1 MSKLKKLRKY
11 FKIYKLD
18 GYIVPKN
25 DEYFN
30 EYVSPSKDRLK
41 FISNFS
47 GSAGFGILTMKK
59 NYLFVDGRY
68 TLQASKESG
77 KNFQIKNI
85 QDLFK
90 INLDRK
96 KVLGFDPALFN
107 LYIISKLKK
116 NKNLIL
122 KSIPINLIDKIN
134 KKKIESK
141 FRKAF
146 ITENKHLASNDPYH
160 KKKRILEILKLEKKQ
175 SFLTTSSENINWLL
189 NIRGGDSSFS
199 PILNCFAIFNKNEE
213 VIHVFCNLKKISKEL
228 KNSFVNYVH
237 FYEEKN
243 IYDFLKNNK
252 NQILFD
258 KNFISVK
265 LFEYIKKYSKKFKAI
280 KDPIYFE
287 KSKKTKSE
295 IEKSKIAH
303 IHDGVAVTKF
313 IIWIKNQKIK
323 NIDEILAQNKLEN
336 LRKQEQLYLGPS
348 FATISAFEKNGAI
361 IHYNALNH
369 KKTRFKNNSLYLVD
383 SGGQYKSGTTDITRT
398 ICFGNV
404 NKKRKEIYTRVLK
417 GHIAVDKFN
426 LKKNTLGSHVD
437 YVARKYLKEIGLDY
451 EHGTGHGV
459 GHFLN
464 VHENPPN
471 ISKSS
476 KCKFFE
482 GQIMSNEPGCYLK
495 NNFGIRLENLMYV
508 EKNNGAMRFKSL
520 TLVPFERDLI
530 EKKFL
535 TKSEMEWINEY
546 HINVCDKLWYSMNK
560 KERILLDKYCSPI

>member
-1 MSKLKKLRKY
+1 M
-11 FKIYKLD
+11 
-18 GYIVPKN
+18 
-25 DEYFN
+25 
-30 EYVSPSKDRLK
+30 
-41 FISNFS
+41 
-47 GSAGFGILTMKK
+47 
-59 NYLFVDGRY
+59 
-68 TLQASKESG
+68 
-77 KNFQIKNI
+77 
-85 QDLFK
+85 
-90 INLDRK
+90 
-96 KVLGFDPALFN
+96 
-107 LYIISKLKK
+107 
-116 NKNLIL
+116 
-122 KSIPINLIDKIN
+122 
-134 KKKIESK
+134 
-141 FRKAF
+141 
-146 ITENKHLASNDPYH
+146 
-160 KKKRILEILKLEKKQ
+160 
-175 SFLTTSSENINWLL
+175 
-189 NIRGGDSSFS
+189 
-199 PILNCFAIFNKNEE
+199 
-213 VIHVFCNLKKISKEL
+213 
-228 KNSFVNYVH
+228 
-237 FYEEKN
+237 
-243 IYDFLKNNK
+243 
-252 NQILFD
+252 
-258 KNFISVK
+258 
-265 LFEYIKKYSKKFKAI
+265 
-280 KDPIYFE
+280 
-287 KSKKTKSE
+287 
-295 IEKSKIAH
+295 
-303 IHDGVAVTKF
+303 
-313 IIWIKNQKIK
+313 
-323 NIDEILAQNKLEN
+323 EN
-336 LRKQEQLYLGPS
+336 LRKKSNLYQGPS
-348 FATISAFEKNGAI
+348 FSTISAFEKNGAI
-361 IHYNALNH
+361 IHYNALNY